1 MNTEALELHADIILP
16 PKNWFTLREACELKN
31 LNYKTACNRPKLQPN
46 FGKMDGRI
54 GDRKNECVSILNRWI
69 LSAKVKKNII
79 AQCEC
84 EKLLRFINKLT

>member
-54 GDRKNECVSILNRWI
+54 GGRKCFRRTTILAWLMQSDEEIDSQLQARQL
-69 LSAKVKKNII
+69 LS
-79 AQCEC
+79 
-84 EKLLRFINKLT
+84 